1 MRSRQE
7 SVSTAYLTHFQSQ
20 SMTARSFSSTHRCS
34 CALPS
39 FCFVLPK
46 RPHTLLTKKLPQARS
61 QKRLGAAQAL
71 AHPYF
76 AELHDP
82 DDRIPVHTAAQHA
95 QNRIVH
101 IPAWNVG
108 CVHASNSSNV
118 SSCQLKC
125 EKNADASYMVP
136 FHEVAQGCCGYK
148 GAVVPGTEQSLGDI
162 KLLSAGNLVTGLRRI
177 HKPKP

>member
-1 MRSRQE
+1 M
-7 SVSTAYLTHFQSQ
+7 
-20 SMTARSFSSTHRCS
+20 
-34 CALPS
+34 
-39 FCFVLPK
+39 
-46 RPHTLLTKKLPQARS
+46 
-61 QKRLGAAQAL
+61 GAAQAL
-71 AHPYF
+71 APPALAAHPNF
-76 AELHDP
+76 AGADP

-95 QNRIVH
+95 RDRIVH

-136 FHEVAQGCCGYK
+136 FHEVARGCCGYK